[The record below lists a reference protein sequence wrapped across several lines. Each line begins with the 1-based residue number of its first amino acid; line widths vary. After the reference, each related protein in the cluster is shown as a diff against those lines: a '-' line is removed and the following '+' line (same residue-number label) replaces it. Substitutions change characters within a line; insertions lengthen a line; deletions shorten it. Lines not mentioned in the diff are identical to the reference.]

1 MFKSFQLLPF
11 SDPLEGSQ
19 RFGPPTPVT
28 PWTEERD
35 ASMLGDVKCVQYGFL
50 YDGDVD
56 IQGKED
62 CLYLSVYT
70 PQNTTKGK
78 FLPGTDLLQDF
89 I

>member
-1 MFKSFQLLPF
+1 MRIAHSRI
-11 SDPLEGSQ
+11 LEGSQ

-35 ASMLGDVKCVQYGFL
+35 ASVWGDVKCVQYGFL

-56 IQGKED
+56 VQGTED

-70 PQNTTKGK
+70 PQNATKGRECSK
-78 FLPGTDLLQDF
+78 CPLFNPLHDQ